1 MTIETDP
8 QSDYAERMEA
18 RFARLEVTAEYI
30 QRDVRE
36 LKDDVR
42 TLRRDLATDF
52 RVLFAALITVALG
65 LSALMATGFGWL

>member
-8 QSDYAERMEA
+8 RSDYDVRMEA
-18 RFARLEVTAEYI
+18 RMARLEVAVGYI
-30 QRDVRE
+30 QRDMRE

-52 RVLFAALITVALG
+52 RILFAALITVALG
-65 LSALMATGFGWL
+65 ISTLMAKGFAWL